1 MVKKI
6 TKKVSI
12 PKNSPDYPYYKNE
25 YILDPE
31 KIINLVTKM
40 NLRITSKPV
49 LEKKKRHPN
58 HLKSLVL
65 FSNHPK
71 VYIIQSPWED
81 YVEINSLTDYF
92 SEDCRVEC
100 QFLNNPRPLDYWRLN
115 YKDILL
121 KANKSRTSPRE
132 ILYHSIRL
140 CNNFRISVAITVLRL
155 FRATKWLD
163 ISAGWGDRLLAALL
177 TPTIKFYCGVDPN
190 PCLHDRYKE
199 MINVFGDST
208 ASKNYV
214 LIKDG
219 FESAKIPDVGYDLV
233 FSSPPFFNLETYSQS
248 VEDSLVK
255 NPTSKQW
262 FENFLMPS
270 IYKAISHLV
279 KNGYL
284 ILYMG
289 ESKATNYVKEMK
301 VLVNKRLS
309 YSGSLYYQDAN
320 TIREFFVWKKINI

>member
-58 HLKSLVL
+58 HLKPLVL

-177 TPTIKFYCGVDPN
+177 TPTIKFYCGADPN

-199 MINVFGDST
+199 MINVFGNST

-219 FESAKIPDVGYDLV
+219 FETAKIPNKPYDLV
-233 FSSPPFFNLETYSQS
+233 FSSPPFFNLEVYSD
-248 VEDSLVK
+248 VNDDSLIK
-255 NPTSKQW
+255 NPTEQKW
-262 FENFLMPS
+262 FVNFLMPS
-270 IYKAISHLV
+270 IMKAISLLIS
-279 KNGYL
+279 KGYL
-284 ILYMG
+284 VLYMG
-289 ESKATNYVKEMK
+289 ESKDTHYIIEMK
-301 VLVNKRLS
+301 KRIDS
-309 YSGSLYYQDAN
+309 RMNRCGSIYYQNDQAL
-320 TIREFFVWKKINI
+320 REFLVWQKK